1 MTNDYNDLQ
10 ILRSIKENVSQPSI
24 AKEIGFS
31 VGKVNFIL
39 KALVEKGLVK
49 YERFTSSNNKMKYSY
64 LLTDKGIKENISQP
78 SIAKEIG
85 FSVGKVNFI
94 LKALVEKGF
103 IKYERFTSSNNKMK
117 YKYLLTDEG
126 IKEKM
131 SLTQKFITRKK
142 AEYEELQRELEL
154 DTKKWGGKLND

>member
-1 MTNDYNDLQ
+1 MTICTLKGKQHLTNEYNDLK
-10 ILRSIKENVSQPSI
+10 ILRAIKENISQPSI
-24 AKEIGFS
+24 AKDIGFS

-39 KALVEKGLVK
+39 KALVEKGLV
-49 YERFTSSNNKMKYSY
+49 
-64 LLTDKGIKENISQP
+64 
-78 SIAKEIG
+78 
-85 FSVGKVNFI
+85 
-94 LKALVEKGF
+94 
-103 IKYERFTSSNNKMK
+103 KYERFTSSNNKMK

-154 DTKKWGGKLND
+154 DTKKWGAN